1 MSELTER
8 SKCVFQAKL
17 AEQAERYDG
26 RFRKP
31 KRVLVFTGDDWIR
44 DPTCFWGGIL
54 RLFVVPIRCIAV
66 ASQSEALYCRVR
78 TIALTGAFM
87 HHPPS
92 FTLFF
97 CATLP
102 EMIVALKKLCGI
114 ADIEL
119 TVRKTLRFGVRK
131 CNERNRAAALTWH
144 IFKLFLSFFLSCS
157 LSLSLF
163 RSLCVEKNQRVRV
176 LTIC

>member
-1 MSELTER
+1 M
-8 SKCVFQAKL
+8 
-17 AEQAERYDG
+17 
-26 RFRKP
+26 
-31 KRVLVFTGDDWIR
+31 
-44 DPTCFWGGIL
+44 

-131 CNERNRAAALTWH
+131 CNTNGIAPPRSH
-144 IFKLFLSFFLSCS
+144 DIFLNSFFLSFFLSCSLS